1 VIFGDFQQLN
11 FCGFFLSW
19 LIGCVPCG
27 GINNFSCVCV
37 LAVLHVSIWPCIL
50 DKPMRFVGDNFI
62 IPVYPCPLINPP
74 ARRRDQRE
82 REREEG
88 EKENK
93 TIKKII

>member
-1 VIFGDFQQLN
+1 
-11 FCGFFLSW
+11 
-19 LIGCVPCG
+19 
-27 GINNFSCVCV
+27 
-37 LAVLHVSIWPCIL
+37 
-50 DKPMRFVGDNFI
+50 MRFVGDNFI